1 MASIR
6 VAVRVRPL
14 NKREKDMSAKVIV
27 RMEGCSTSILNPK
40 HISKGVPADEIKDEG
55 KTFSFD
61 FSYDSTDIKG
71 ASFVPQEQVF
81 QDLGS
86 EVLTAAFE
94 GYNACVFAYGQTG
107 SGKSYTMMGNPGDV
121 GLIPRICE
129 GLFCQG
135 AANSQT
141 DGTSFLMEVSYIEI
155 YNERVQDLLQ
165 KTTMVKGSLRVREH
179 PKDGPYVQGLSQHQV
194 HHYSEVED
202 LMASG
207 NARRTTA
214 CTAMNDVSSRSHA
227 IFTIH
232 FTQARFDPALPS
244 ETVSKVHLVDLAG
257 SERADATR
265 SSGARLKEGANIN
278 RSLVTLGSVIS
289 ALADLSDSGHGP
301 QASRKRKLVFVPYR
315 DSVLTWLLKDS
326 LGGNS
331 KTIMIAALSPADVNY
346 GETLSTLRYANRAK
360 NIVNSPMVNEDPS
373 VRVIRELQA
382 EIARLRDMVGPANQ
396 DLSGDPASTL
406 RVEKKL
412 HRNEAKVLELTKE
425 WASKWGETQNIL
437 KEETLA
443 LRKEGSGVVLDSA
456 LPHLIGIDEDLL
468 STGIILYHLKEGR
481 TLVGQDEASS
491 NQDIVL
497 HGPGLQSDHCV
508 FENCAGTV
516 TLVPSPGAWCSVNGV
531 EIHQPCHLTQG
542 AVVQL
547 GRASLFRFNHPS
559 EAAQLREQRKSGLLS
574 CSRLCVSVPDLSRA
588 SESLAKAML
597 LYPGLEFE
605 KRQQEKLKKLENRRK
620 QEAEPQT
627 EGVGPVYEEVEPGI
641 EEVGPGSKEVDRQS
655 EGVEPEPKGAEPGV
669 GQQGEEEPSEGCL
682 DTCDE
687 ERRGEEAEGEGGE
700 AGGKEASREAGGKE
714 ASRVVGHDDPGTK
727 ERREDRR
734 KLQSARPG
742 VHARNIRTAS
752 VWMDSPSAVNRSRL
766 PRLTVPYVSPGSC
779 PITNEVI
786 LRTRLV
792 FPPRSAPSRGDVRQR
807 GVSTRDALEL
817 ERDSS
822 HESGPEMVADG
833 RAGGEAGAGSG
844 DEDEDSPGEGCLR
857 QEPVP
862 GRGDGCV
869 AGPEGHANE
878 RQGVLADGSEG
889 SPGSEGSSLDD
900 STLLRGAAGTAHIT
914 GLPHADALLSADPQ
928 QTRQAGPG
936 SSEEAALEGRF
947 SLAVMD
953 GSRPV
958 VEGQG
963 GCETQ
968 SQAEEVLDR
977 EQASGLGSLV
987 SRVSWVFQDAGRFLR
1002 GCPARSSWSSQV
1014 VSLLLDSQAMSV
1026 VKDSQV
1032 FSLVKESQVF
1042 SLVRDSMVFSLVKEL
1057 PLELNQ
1063 DLQPVESVLGLQS
1076 PPALCLPPA
1085 QTPGLSL
1092 PPAPPGQTPAE
1103 ATDPPQHPSTAGEGQ
1118 QKATLQELDPSQDQ
1132 DSDRAPE
1139 ESHKQPECKQCEGTE
1154 IEEPQGTYG
1163 TKDQDS
1169 PSLEEENT
1177 GLTPVVAQEGSVVAQ
1192 EGSVVAQEGSVVTQ
1206 EGSVLVQQ
1214 GSVLA
1219 QESEGVPVF
1228 YQSLVDFSANLLQ
1241 LRSLPLPSLVT
1252 HLQSALPASLL
1263 SSQKILALYWL
1274 SAATCSQPLPQPALL
1289 ILLESALYTLTS
1301 DHAPLALFHQLP
1313 LLQLREVQVGF
1324 AGQSVRLLGLTE
1336 DSLLS
1341 LHTLSPRLTQ
1351 ELCRTLLG
1359 AVRPGDVQ
1367 ALRHPLLQGDL
1378 PGLSLAWGAHVPD
1391 LLLDAGLRVCCQFQ
1405 KSLADLVYLLHGNM
1419 DEGRP
1424 SLGEVCLLLYTSVGV
1439 CVSPQPRAQPRAQ
1452 LLLTDTHLALLQEDG
1467 VFHPP
1472 PRSLRLAPLRP
1483 QFQDLTLRRRSQI
1496 RCVLVRDGGNGP
1508 QGRARRLDVIWAR
1521 PGVRGHTET
1530 EASASSG
1537 RASNSS
1543 LQAEVWKLTL
1553 GCSAEA
1559 ACLINHLSDV

>member
-1 MASIR
+1 MASVR

-14 NKREKDMSAKVIV
+14 NKREKEMSAKVIV

-61 FSYDSTDIKG
+61 FSYDSTDIRG
-71 ASFVPQEQVF
+71 GSFVPQEQVF

-107 SGKSYTMMGNPGDV
+107 SGKSYTMMGNPGDA

-179 PKDGPYVQGLSQHQV
+179 PKDGPYVQGLSKHQV

-202 LMASG
+202 LMAWG

-227 IFTIH
+227 IFTIS
-232 FTQARFDPALPS
+232 FTQARFDPALPC

-301 QASRKRKLVFVPYR
+301 QSSRKRKLVFVPYR

-382 EIARLRDMVGPANQ
+382 EIARLREMVGPANQ
-396 DLSGDPASTL
+396 DFSGDPASTL

-437 KEETLA
+437 KRGL
-443 LRKEGSGVVLDSA
+443 LVSA
-456 LPHLIGIDEDLL
+456 VPRVRSPHTPRHWHDPMTPVRVTRHYVSWIHRPSLE
-468 STGIILYHLKEGR
+468 
-481 TLVGQDEASS
+481 
-491 NQDIVL
+491 
-497 HGPGLQSDHCV
+497 
-508 FENCAGTV
+508 GTV
-516 TLVPSPGAWCSVNGV
+516 SL
-531 EIHQPCHLTQG
+531 G

-547 GRASLFRFNHPS
+547 GRGTMFRFNHPT
-559 EAAQLREQRKSGLLS
+559 EAAQLREKRKSGLLS
-574 CSRLCVSVPDLSRA
+574 CSRLCVSVPDLSRP

-620 QEAEPQT
+620 QEAEPQS

-641 EEVGPGSKEVDRQS
+641 EEVGPGCEKAGPGSKEVDRQS
-655 EGVEPEPKGAEPGV
+655 EGVEPEPEGAEPGG
-669 GQQGEEEPSEGCL
+669 GQRGEEDLSEGCL
-682 DTCDE
+682 DACDE
-687 ERRGEEAEGEGGE
+687 ERRGEEEEEG
-700 AGGKEASREAGGKE
+700 AN
-714 ASRVVGHDDPGTK
+714 
-727 ERREDRR
+727 ERREDQR
-734 KLQSARPG
+734 KLQSAQPG
-742 VHARNIRTAS
+742 VDARKNKTGS
-752 VWMDSPSAVNRSRL
+752 VWMDSPSALNRSRL
-766 PRLTVPYVSPGSC
+766 PRLTVPSVPPGTC
-779 PITNEVI
+779 AGTKEVVPW
-786 LRTRLV
+786 TRVV
-792 FPPRSAPSRGDVRQR
+792 FPPHSAPGGDVRQR
-807 GVSTRDALEL
+807 GVSTRDALEQ

-822 HESGPEMVADG
+822 HESGPEMVWGG
-833 RAGGEAGAGSG
+833 RGGGEAGAGSG
-844 DEDEDSPGEGCLR
+844 DEEEDSPGEVFLR
-857 QEPVP
+857 QVPVS
-862 GRGDGCV
+862 GRGDGCL

-878 RQGVLADGSEG
+878 RQGVLADGCEG

-900 STLLRGAAGTAHIT
+900 SALLRGAAGTTHLP
-914 GLPHADALLSADPQ
+914 GRPHADALLSADPR

-936 SSEEAALEGRF
+936 SPEEAALEGRF
-947 SLAVMD
+947 SLALMD

-963 GCETQ
+963 GCEAE
-968 SQAEEVLDR
+968 SQAEEVLDG

-1002 GCPARSSWSSQV
+1002 GSPRVLQPLQTQTARSSWSSQV
-1014 VSLLLDSQAMSV
+1014 ASLVLDSQAMSV
-1026 VKDSQV
+1026 VK
-1032 FSLVKESQVF
+1032 ESQVF
-1042 SLVRDSMVFSLVKEL
+1042 SLIRDSMVFSLVKEL
-1057 PLELNQ
+1057 PLVQNFQMELNQ
-1063 DLQPVESVLGLQS
+1063 DLHPVESVLALHS
-1076 PPALCLPPA
+1076 PPALCLPP
-1085 QTPGLSL
+1085 P
-1092 PPAPPGQTPAE
+1092 PPGQTPAE
-1103 ATDPPQHPSTAGEGQ
+1103 ATDPPQHPSTAGEGH
-1118 QKATLQELDPSQDQ
+1118 QKATLQELVPSQDQ
-1132 DSDRAPE
+1132 DSNRAPE
-1139 ESHKQPECKQCEGTE
+1139 ESQEQPECKESEGTG
-1154 IEEPQGTYG
+1154 IEEPQVTYG

-1177 GLTPVVAQEGSVVAQ
+1177 GLAPVVAQEGSVVAQ
-1192 EGSVVAQEGSVVTQ
+1192 EGSV
-1206 EGSVLVQQ
+1206 LVQE

-1228 YQSLVDFSANLLQ
+1228 YQSLVDFPSNLLK

-1263 SSQKILALYWL
+1263 SSQKILAVYWL
-1274 SAATCSQPLPQPALL
+1274 SAATRSQPLPQPALL

-1301 DHAPLALFHQLP
+1301 DPAPLALFHQLP

-1324 AGQSVRLLGLTE
+1324 AGQSVRLLGPTE

-1351 ELCRTLLG
+1351 ELCRTLLA
-1359 AVRPGDVQ
+1359 AVRPGDVH
-1367 ALRHPLLQGDL
+1367 APRHPLLQGDL
-1378 PGLSLAWGAHVPD
+1378 PGLSLAWGAPVPD

-1424 SLGEVCLLLYTSVGV
+1424 SLGEVRLLLYTSVGV
-1439 CVSPQPRAQPRAQ
+1439 CVSPRPRPQPRAQ

-1483 QFQDLTLRRRSQI
+1483 QFQGLSLRRRSQI

-1508 QGRARRLDVIWAR
+1508 QGGARRLDVIWAR
-1521 PGVRGHTET
+1521 PGVRGHAET
-1530 EASASSG
+1530 EAAASSS

-1543 LQAEVWKLTL
+1543 PQAEVWKLTL

>member
-1 MASIR
+1 MASVR

-14 NKREKDMSAKVIV
+14 NKREKEMSAKVIV

-61 FSYDSTDIKG
+61 FSYDSTDIRG
-71 ASFVPQEQVF
+71 GSFVPQEQVF

-107 SGKSYTMMGNPGDV
+107 SGKSYTMMGNPGDA

-179 PKDGPYVQGLSQHQV
+179 PKDGPYVQGLSKHQV

-202 LMASG
+202 LMAWG

-227 IFTIH
+227 IFTIS
-232 FTQARFDPALPS
+232 FTQARFDPALPC

-301 QASRKRKLVFVPYR
+301 QSSRKRKLVFVPYR

-382 EIARLRDMVGPANQ
+382 EIARLREMVGPDNQ

-531 EIHQPCHLTQG
+531 QIHQPCHLTQG

-547 GRASLFRFNHPS
+547 GRGTMFRFNHPT
-559 EAAQLREQRKSGLLS
+559 EAAQLREKRKSGLLS
-574 CSRLCVSVPDLSRA
+574 CSRLCVSVPDLSRP

-605 KRQQEKLKKLENRRK
+605 KRQQEKLKKLENCRK
-620 QEAEPQT
+620 QEAEPQS

-641 EEVGPGSKEVDRQS
+641 EEVGPGCEKAGPGSKEVDRQS
-655 EGVEPEPKGAEPGV
+655 EGEGPEPEGAEPGG
-669 GQQGEEEPSEGCL
+669 GQRGEEDLSEGCL
-682 DTCDE
+682 DACDE
-687 ERRGEEAEGEGGE
+687 ERRGEEEEEG
-700 AGGKEASREAGGKE
+700 AN
-714 ASRVVGHDDPGTK
+714 
-727 ERREDRR
+727 ERREDQR
-734 KLQSARPG
+734 KLQSAQPG
-742 VHARNIRTAS
+742 VDARKNQTGS
-752 VWMDSPSAVNRSRL
+752 V
-766 PRLTVPYVSPGSC
+766 
-779 PITNEVI
+779 
-786 LRTRLV
+786 
-792 FPPRSAPSRGDVRQR
+792 
-807 GVSTRDALEL
+807 
-817 ERDSS
+817 
-822 HESGPEMVADG
+822 
-833 RAGGEAGAGSG
+833 
-844 DEDEDSPGEGCLR
+844 
-857 QEPVP
+857 PVP
-862 GRGDGCV
+862 GRGDGCL

-878 RQGVLADGSEG
+878 RQGVLADGCEG
-889 SPGSEGSSLDD
+889 SSGSEGSSLDD
-900 STLLRGAAGTAHIT
+900 SALLRGAAGTTHLP
-914 GLPHADALLSADPQ
+914 GRPHADTLLSADPR

-936 SSEEAALEGRF
+936 SPEEAALEGRF
-947 SLAVMD
+947 SLALMD

-963 GCETQ
+963 GCEAE
-968 SQAEEVLDR
+968 SQAEEVLDG

-1002 GCPARSSWSSQV
+1002 GSPRVLQPLQTQTARSSWSSQV
-1014 VSLLLDSQAMSV
+1014 VSLVLDSQAMSV
-1026 VKDSQV
+1026 
-1032 FSLVKESQVF
+1032 VKESQVF

-1057 PLELNQ
+1057 PLVQNFQMELNQ
-1063 DLQPVESVLGLQS
+1063 DLQPVESVLALHS
-1076 PPALCLPPA
+1076 PPALCLPP
-1085 QTPGLSL
+1085 P
-1092 PPAPPGQTPAE
+1092 PPGQTPAE
-1103 ATDPPQHPSTAGEGQ
+1103 ATDPPQHPSTAGEGH
-1118 QKATLQELDPSQDQ
+1118 QKATLQELVPSQDQ
-1132 DSDRAPE
+1132 DSDRAPD
-1139 ESHKQPECKQCEGTE
+1139 ESQEQPECKESEGTG
-1154 IEEPQGTYG
+1154 IEEPQVTYG

-1169 PSLEEENT
+1169 PSLEENT
-1177 GLTPVVAQEGSVVAQ
+1177 GLAPVVAQEGSVVP
-1192 EGSVVAQEGSVVTQ
+1192 Q
-1206 EGSVLVQQ
+1206 EGSVLVQE

-1228 YQSLVDFSANLLQ
+1228 YQSLVDFPSNLLK

-1252 HLQSALPASLL
+1252 HLQYALPASLL
-1263 SSQKILALYWL
+1263 SSQKILAVYWL
-1274 SAATCSQPLPQPALL
+1274 SAATRSQPLPQPALL

-1301 DHAPLALFHQLP
+1301 DPAPLALFHQLP

-1324 AGQSVRLLGLTE
+1324 AGQSVRLLGPTE

-1351 ELCRTLLG
+1351 ELCRTLLA
-1359 AVRPGDVQ
+1359 AVRPGDVH
-1367 ALRHPLLQGDL
+1367 APRHPLLQGDL

-1419 DEGRP
+1419 EEGRP
-1424 SLGEVCLLLYTSVGV
+1424 TLGEVRLLLYTSVEV
-1439 CVSPQPRAQPRAQ
+1439 CVSPRPRPQPRAQ

-1483 QFQDLTLRRRSQI
+1483 QFQGLSLRRRSQI

-1508 QGRARRLDVIWAR
+1508 QGGARRLDVIWAR
-1521 PGVRGHTET
+1521 PGVKGHTET
-1530 EASASSG
+1530 EAAASSS

-1543 LQAEVWKLTL
+1543 PQAEVWKLTL